1 LISTVKAILSLEWLN
16 QHYLNELMI
25 RKSTCAKERELE
37 ENVSQIKIIRSEVQ
51 VVQEVVGI
59 GLIDVAAIQ
68 FKREEHDE
76 RPDHD
81 AEINLANDFLEDN
94 T

>member
-1 LISTVKAILSLEWLN
+1 
-16 QHYLNELMI
+16 
-25 RKSTCAKERELE
+25 
-37 ENVSQIKIIRSEVQ
+37 VQ

-68 FKREEHDE
+68 FKREEHDK
-76 RPDHD
+76 RPDHN
-81 AEINLANDFLEDN
+81 AEVNLANDFLEDN